1 MGVSIPSALLKKT
14 TKMGPRN
21 LLISYSESIFS
32 ISSINVEDV
41 TTLPYHYQIIS
52 IGLQFTAEKNKT
64 ILSFIFPTCKREHTL
79 FPYVIIQELEIFLI
93 QLIEDKINNI
103 LNDKNIFAK
112 KFILTNNS

>member
-1 MGVSIPSALLKKT
+1 MVMGVSIPSAPLKKT

-21 LLISYSESIFS
+21 LLVSYSESIFS

-64 ILSFIFPTCKREHTL
+64 ILSFIFPTCKRERPPL
-79 FPYVIIQELEIFLI
+79 SPAKIQELKNL
-93 QLIEDKINNI
+93 LSSIN
-103 LNDKNIFAK
+103 
-112 KFILTNNS
+112 